1 MAAEAESRISDL
13 KSEISNLNPGVCAR
27 RLGTLPAAILV
38 ALASL
43 PAMAQDAEPATSPRP
58 SVPEPRQSAQNNAM
72 EGEITPELDAAIA
85 KGLRYLVTQQGEDGA
100 FGDGRFGKNVAVSA
114 LAGIALMGDG
124 NLPGRGPYG
133 EAVAKCTQYILANCT
148 ESGLVAGDAANG
160 PMYGHGFATLY
171 LGEVYGMT
179 AGGGDTALSARL
191 HEALVKAVRL
201 IEQTQ
206 NEQGGWRYNP
216 VPYDAD
222 VSVTIAQIMALRSAR
237 NAGIE
242 VSKDTID
249 RAVEY
254 VRRCQNPDG
263 GFRYQLDMGASGW
276 PRSAAGVASLYYAGI
291 YEDDAIDK
299 GIAYLIREA
308 MPGQPTASKAH
319 YFYGQYYAVQ
329 AMYLAGGENWAKW
342 WPAIREELT
351 RAQQT
356 NGSWED
362 RSVGDSYGTAMAL
375 IILQMPKR
383 YLPIFQK

>member
-1 MAAEAESRISDL
+1 VTNATGILRMCALPFAICYLAA
-13 KSEISNLNPGVCAR
+13 V
-27 RLGTLPAAILV
+27 PAA
-38 ALASL
+38 
-43 PAMAQDAEPATSPRP
+43 AQDAEPKTSPRP
-58 SVPEPRQSAQNNAM
+58 ETPDDRSTSAQNNAHAN
-72 EGEITPELDAAIA
+72 EITPELDASIA
-85 KGLRYLVTQQGEDGA
+85 KGIKYLVFQQGADGS

-114 LAGIALMGDG
+114 LSGIALMADG
-124 NLPGRGPYG
+124 HLPGRGIHG
-133 EAVAKCTQYILANCT
+133 DAVARCADYILANCT
-148 ESGLVAGDAANG
+148 ESGLIATDAANG
-160 PMYGHGFATLY
+160 PMYGHGFATLF

-179 AGGGDTALSARL
+179 AGGSDSAQAARL
-191 HEALVKAVRL
+191 HEALIKAVRL

-206 NEQGGWRYNP
+206 NEKGGWRYNP
-216 VPYDAD
+216 IPYDAD

-242 VSKDTID
+242 VSKETID
-249 RAVEY
+249 RAVDY

-263 GFRYQLDMGASGW
+263 GFRYQEDMGASGW

-299 GIAYLIREA
+299 GLAYLQREA
-308 MPGQPTASKAH
+308 MPGQPAASKAH

-329 AMYLAGGENWAKW
+329 AMYLAGGDAWAKW
-342 WPAIREELT
+342 WPAIREELIKN
-351 RAQQT
+351 QMD

-362 RSVGDSYGTAMAL
+362 RSVGDCYGTSMAL